1 MKIKKYLKL
10 LVLPFTALL
19 IPLKTLAVCPVCTLA
34 VIGGVELS
42 RWLGVDDTISGIWI
56 GALVVSLSLWTIN
69 WLRKKNIRFLFR
81 KIIVFIFYY
90 ATTILTL
97 YWKKMVFS
105 PNCAKL
111 LIQGKPY
118 DKLIVGIVFGSI
130 AFTIGFLLNEWLKKK
145 NSGKVYFPYQR
156 VVVPI
161 VLLIIASIIFHFITK
176 CDPLQR
182 LGI

>member
-56 GALVVSLSLWTIN
+56 GALIVSLSLWTIN

-90 ATTILTL
+90 AITILTL
-97 YWKKMVFS
+97 YWKKMVFY
-105 PNCAKL
+105 PNCSK
-111 LIQGKPY
+111 IWGY

-145 NSGKVYFPYQR
+145 NNGKVYFPYQR

-161 VLLIIASIIFHFITK
+161 VLLLIASLIFHFITK
-176 CDPLQR
+176 CDPLQKFG
-182 LGI
+182 L